1 MPHSTISGDVP
12 VMKNFSGSNSLER
25 VLQRLQ
31 MACSSPSGASLCRN
45 FNALHARGVGE
56 EVRQ

>member
-1 MPHSTISGDVP
+1 MPHSTISVEVP
-12 VMKNFSGSNSLER
+12 MMKNFSGSSSLER

-56 EVRQ
+56 EVRK